1 MSNGPIYARLYEEAN
16 PRPMAD
22 ESVNNSQRRRP
33 PIEAIVP
40 LPLRNWQVIDQQE
53 RLPVVEAPIEIDG
66 EATIVD
72 TGVDTGVDIVSDI
85 QPDETI
91 AAPATPSPVSVTPAD
106 LSADQIDERIVVSLA
121 TRQQQVE
128 AGATATYS
136 LTLLNNGPQ
145 RAQFTLHIAQSRP
158 TLWVAE
164 PIPTVVLN
172 PGERSTIPVLLT
184 PPRAVTSRAGDYT
197 LTFVVEADAYPERRS
212 QLTATLTIAPFVEF
226 KLGKISA
233 PYRILNWWRR
243 SVDLTAPI
251 SNSGNH
257 PVKLWLRVQDH
268 SGNYGV
274 AWRTPGLRQMRTQ
287 PAQVTIPAGRMLP
300 VTLQLYAQSQPWVGR
315 TKRSTSIQMMAAAKG
330 SPTGGSTEAP
340 FIEQTAL
347 FTVGLAPVIGPWQV
361 AALLGLFSF
370 VVTGLGLGGLA
381 VLIAIIVNLT
391 QLATPSQ
398 PVNLLPTA
406 PPSIVTILVQPAA
419 ANPLPATTVNV
430 PGVPKVLPVV
440 KILDAPSL
448 APVDEPPE
456 VRDPAVPLVQPG
468 QISGPDGAP
477 AAESVAASTQAVAAG
492 AESSDVTNAATPQ
505 SMTYAQMFQEIG
517 LRYDLN
523 WRMLAAQA
531 YVESSFDSLA
541 LGSHGDL
548 GLMQIVPPTWRE
560 WAPVVE
566 ASDPFD
572 SYSNVLVAAVYLD
585 HLRTALSKRGHPER
599 EWMLVAYNWGPEK
612 VFQHLDSG
620 GGWDDLEPQRRQY
633 VEEILRLAETI
644 PPDAAF

>member
-1 MSNGPIYARLYEEAN
+1 
-16 PRPMAD
+16 MAD
-22 ESVNNSQRRRP
+22 ESVNEPKRSRP

-53 RLPVVEAPIEIDG
+53 RLPVVEPLPVESPIEIDG
-66 EATIVD
+66 EATVVD
-72 TGVDTGVDIVSDI
+72 V
-85 QPDETI
+85 QLDEAITRPTTLK
-91 AAPATPSPVSVTPAD
+91 AASVTPAD
-106 LSADQIDERIVVSLA
+106 LSADQIDERIVVSLT

-145 RAQFTLHIAQSRP
+145 RTQFTLRIAQSRP
-158 TLWVAE
+158 TLWLVE

-172 PGERSTIPVLLT
+172 PGERSTLTVLLT

-197 LTFVVEADAYPERRS
+197 LTFVVEADAYPERQS
-212 QLTATLTIAPFVEF
+212 QLTATLTIAPYVEF

-233 PYRILNWWRR
+233 PYRTLSWWRR

-251 SNSGNH
+251 SNSSNH
-257 PVKLWLRVQDH
+257 PVKVWLRTQDH
-268 SGNYGV
+268 SGVYAV
-274 AWRTPGLRQMRTQ
+274 AWRVPGLRPMRTQ
-287 PAQVTIPAGRMLP
+287 SAQVTVPAGRVLP
-300 VTLQLYAQSQPWVGR
+300 VTLQLYAQSQPWFGR
-315 TKRSTSIQMMAAAKG
+315 TRHNTPIQMMVAAKAV
-330 SPTGGSTEAP
+330 PTNGAIEVP
-340 FIEQTAL
+340 PMEQTVL
-347 FTVGLAPVIGPWQV
+347 FNLGLTPVIGPWQV
-361 AALLGLFSF
+361 ATLLGLFSF

-381 VLIAIIVNLT
+381 VLIAIIVNLA
-391 QLATPSQ
+391 QPATPSQ
-398 PVNLLPTA
+398 PISTNLLPAA

-419 ANPLPATTVNV
+419 SSLQATTVTAAALPVANV
-430 PGVPKVLPVV
+430 PG
-440 KILDAPSL
+440 APS
-448 APVDEPPE
+448 AAADAGPPA
-456 VRDPAVPLVQPG
+456 VRDPAVPLVQPS

-477 AAESVAASTQAVAAG
+477 GAAAVAAQSPV
-492 AESSDVTNAATPQ
+492 AEAASPQ
-505 SMTYAQMFQEIG
+505 SMTYARMFQEIA

-572 SYSNVLVAAVYLD
+572 SYSNVLVAAAYLD
-585 HLRTALSKRGHPER
+585 HLRTGLSKRGHPER
-599 EWMLVAYNWGPEK
+599 EWMLVAYNWGPDK
-612 VFQHLDSG
+612 VFQLLDSG
-620 GGWDDLEPQRRQY
+620 GGWDDLEPERRHY

>member
-1 MSNGPIYARLYEEAN
+1 MTDEPVNN
-16 PRPMAD
+16 PR
-22 ESVNNSQRRRP
+22 RIRP

-40 LPLRNWQVIDQQE
+40 LPLRNWQVIDPNDDAPPTKS
-53 RLPVVEAPIEIDG
+53 LPTEPPIEVDQEVTVIELPPG
-66 EATIVD
+66 EAVINPIID
-72 TGVDTGVDIVSDI
+72 TV
-85 QPDETI
+85 
-91 AAPATPSPVSVTPAD
+91 AAESMAAESID
-106 LSADQIDERIVVSLA
+106 LSADQMDERIVVSLA

-128 AGATATYS
+128 AGATATYP

-145 RAQFTLHIAQSRP
+145 RAQFTIRIAQSRP
-158 TLWVAE
+158 TLWLAE

-172 PGERSTIPVLLT
+172 PGERSTITVLLT
-184 PPRAVTSRAGDYT
+184 PPRAATSRAGDYT
-197 LTFVVEADAYPERRS
+197 LTFVVEADAYAERQS
-212 QLTATLTIAPFVEF
+212 QVVATLTIAPFVEF

-233 PYRILNWWRR
+233 PYRTLSWWRR
-243 SVDLTAPI
+243 SVDLTVPI
-251 SNSGNH
+251 SNRGNH
-257 PVKLWLRVQDH
+257 PVKVWLRTQDP
-268 SGNYGV
+268 SGDYAV
-274 AWRTPGLRQMRTQ
+274 AWRTPGLRTQRT
-287 PAQVTIPAGRMLP
+287 PLAPVMIPAGRVLP
-300 VTLQLYAQSQPWVGR
+300 VTLQLYAQSQPWFGR
-315 TKRSTSIQMMAAAKG
+315 SKRSAPIQMMAAAKAV
-330 SPTGGSTEAP
+330 PAIGSTEAHT
-340 FIEQTAL
+340 IEQTAL
-347 FTVGLAPVIGPWQV
+347 FNLGMAPVIGPWQGV
-361 AALLGLFSF
+361 ALFGLFSF
-370 VVTGLGLGGLA
+370 VVTGMGLGGLA
-381 VLIAIIVNLT
+381 VLIAIIVNLA
-391 QLATPSQ
+391 QPATPSQ

-419 ANPLPATTVNV
+419 ASSLQLTTVTA
-430 PGVPKVLPVV
+430 PVV
-440 KILDAPSL
+440 PERLPIVKVLDAPSSR
-448 APVDEPPE
+448 PSNGPPE
-456 VRDPAVPLVQPG
+456 VRDPAVPLVEPS

-477 AAESVAASTQAVAAG
+477 GAASLASAETVTAASAQPPT
-492 AESSDVTNAATPQ
+492 AETATAQ
-505 SMTYAQMFQEIG
+505 RMTYAQMFQEIG